1 MFLIRFLPWTTLCI
15 LRIEFTLFI
24 PQRYAE
30 SSVAVSMLQQK
41 VPQDK
46 EELQELKD
54 EIRKAKADK
63 AREEQRESENISPN
77 PEGRRYNLALS
88 ALCAHSFPFEFF
100 VRASCKECSLAHFK
114 TVSLRSDW
122 SVAVM

>member
-1 MFLIRFLPWTTLCI
+1 MFLIRFLPSTTFCI
-15 LRIEFTLFI
+15 SRFEFTLFI

-77 PEGRRYNLALS
+77 PEG
-88 ALCAHSFPFEFF
+88 
-100 VRASCKECSLAHFK
+100 K
-114 TVSLRSDW
+114 
-122 SVAVM
+122 AV